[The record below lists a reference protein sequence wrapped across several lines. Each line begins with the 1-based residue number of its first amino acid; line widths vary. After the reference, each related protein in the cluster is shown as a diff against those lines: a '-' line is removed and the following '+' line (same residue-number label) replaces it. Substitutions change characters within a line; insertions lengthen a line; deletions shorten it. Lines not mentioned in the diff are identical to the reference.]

1 MSVLATAAAPSTFWY
16 LTRGSG
22 VVSLVLLTLSLC
34 LGAGTTL
41 RLGSR
46 RVPRF
51 AVAGL
56 HRTLTLLA
64 VVFVGLHVA
73 TTVLDRFAPIGW
85 KDAFV
90 PFVTPYR
97 PVWLGLGTVAF
108 DLLLALVLTSLLRA
122 RLGYRLW
129 RATHW
134 FAYASWPLALVHSL
148 GSGTDARVGWMQA
161 LAVGS
166 ALAVGATLAVRL
178 ATSAAEPARRLGLGA
193 AASALMLGAGVWYEA
208 GPGAHGWAARAGT
221 PASLLP
227 HTVSASTSAKTP
239 VVFTKGFQARLV
251 GRLTST
257 PADANGLVAIRIDS
271 TLVGSVR
278 GTLRVVLQGIPAD
291 GGGVSMTANGVAFAL
306 AGSPD
311 IYEGQIV
318 ALEGSQ
324 ISAQVASAS
333 GSRFDLQI
341 GLQLQAGQTRVT
353 GVVDGTPA

>member
-1 MSVLATAAAPSTFWY
+1 MTALIAATAPSTFWY

-22 VVSLVLLTLSLC
+22 VVALLLLTISLC
-34 LGAGTTL
+34 LGIGTTL
-41 RLGSR
+41 RWGSA

-56 HRTLTLLA
+56 HRSITLLA
-64 VVFVGLHVA
+64 VVFVAIHVA
-73 TTVLDRFAPIGW
+73 TTVLDSFAPIGW
-85 KDAFV
+85 SDALV
-90 PFVTPYR
+90 PFVSPYR

-108 DLLLALVLTSLLRA
+108 DLLLALVVTSLLRA

-148 GSGTDARVGWMQA
+148 GSGSDARVGWMQA
-161 LAVGS
+161 LALGS

-178 ATSAAEPARRLGLGA
+178 AKSTTMPGRRLGIGA
-193 AASALMLGAGVWYEA
+193 TALALMFGVGVWYEA
-208 GPGAHGWAARAGT
+208 GPGARGWAARAGT
-221 PASLLP
+221 PVSLLP
-227 HTVSASTSAKTP
+227 HTVSATTSAKRP
-239 VVFTKGFQARLV
+239 VALQKRFHARLV
-251 GRLTST
+251 GRLTETS
-257 PADANGLVAIRIDS
+257 ANANGLVAIRIDS

-311 IYEGQIV
+311 LYEGQIV
-318 ALEGSQ
+318 GLQGSQ
-324 ISAQVASAS
+324 IAARVTTAS
-333 GSRFDLQI
+333 GNGLELQI
-341 GLQLQAGQTRVT
+341 ALKIQPGESRVT
-353 GVVDGTPA
+353 GVVNGTPV